1 MAADSVL
8 GFPSR
13 KRRAVLTTD
22 STPAAGRVRRLSLQH
37 STHTMHDETAAAVRA
52 LVAALMAN
60 PEDIRLMRPYGDLP
74 QHLIDFLQD
83 HESDLEQDL
92 P

>member
-1 MAADSVL
+1 
-8 GFPSR
+8 
-13 KRRAVLTTD
+13 
-22 STPAAGRVRRLSLQH
+22 
-37 STHTMHDETAAAVRA
+37 MHDETAAAVRA